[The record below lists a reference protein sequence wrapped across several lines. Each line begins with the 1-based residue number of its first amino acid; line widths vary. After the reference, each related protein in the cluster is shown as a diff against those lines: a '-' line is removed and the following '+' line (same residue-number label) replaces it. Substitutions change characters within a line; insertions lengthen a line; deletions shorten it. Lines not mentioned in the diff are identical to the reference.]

1 MSDSSIL
8 TANDHHSPSNI
19 GLMRQLVK
27 FLESEKAKGRS
38 HVLLDEDARQVLRS
52 LANSSKSAPKSNPT
66 TSKAPA
72 TATSK
77 PPSLTKDEAMNANA
91 FGLTAISSSLPKS
104 EQLAQLEQQVRAWPS
119 GDFPQ
124 SLRQTMVFSSG
135 NPESKVMLIGEA
147 PGHEEEKA
155 LCPFVGPAGK
165 KLDQILEAMGLKR
178 DETYVTNIVKFR
190 PATARQTT
198 NNRKPT
204 TEEVAAFIPVIRE
217 EIRIVAPQCIVAL
230 GATALEALLGTDST
244 VASERGRW
252 HEFEGIPLRV
262 TYHPSYL
269 LQTGENLSVKR
280 MLWEDMLAVMEK
292 LGMEISTKQR
302 GYFLPNP

>member
-8 TANDHHSPSNI
+8 TTNEHHGPSNI

-38 HVLLDEDARQVLRS
+38 HVLLDEDARQALRN

-72 TATSK
+72 AATSK
-77 PPSLTKDEAMNANA
+77 TPSLTKHEEMNANVL
-91 FGLTAISSSLPKS
+91 GLTAISSSLPKS

-119 GDFPQ
+119 GDFPK

-135 NPESKVMLIGEA
+135 NPESKLMLIGEA

>member
-1 MSDSSIL
+1 MK
-8 TANDHHSPSNI
+8 
-19 GLMRQLVK
+19 GLVK
-27 FLESEKAKGRS
+27 YLESEKAKGRS
-38 HVLLDEDARQVLRS
+38 HILLDDDARQVLRN
-52 LANSSKSAPKSNPT
+52 LASH
-66 TSKAPA
+66 
-72 TATSK
+72 SK
-77 PPSLTKDEAMNANA
+77 PAIQSNAPTGFANQIGHTSQSPVKHDGTVA
-91 FGLTAISSSLPKS
+91 QIAKLTAISPSLKKQ
-104 EQLAQLEQQVRAWPS
+104 EQLAQLEQQVRAWTS
-119 GDFPQ
+119 DTLPQ

-135 NPESKVMLIGEA
+135 NPESKIMLIGEA

-155 LCPFVGPAGK
+155 LRPFVGPAGK

-198 NNRKPT
+198 NNRKPS

-217 EIRIVAPQCIVAL
+217 EIRIVKPQCIVAL

-244 VASERGRW
+244 VASARGSW
-252 HEFEGIPLRV
+252 HECDGIPVRV

-269 LQTGENLSVKR
+269 LQTGDNLSIKR

-292 LGMEISTKQR
+292 IGMEISAKQR
-302 GYFLPNP
+302 GFFLPNP

>member
-1 MSDSSIL
+1 MSDSSMP
-8 TANDHHSPSNI
+8 TTNEYHSPSNA

-27 FLESEKAKGRS
+27 YLESEKAKGRS
-38 HVLLDEDARQVLRS
+38 HVLLDEDARQVLRN

-66 TSKAPA
+66 TSKPSA
-72 TATSK
+72 TATQN
-77 PPSLTKDEAMNANA
+77 PQSLTKHEAINAHA
-91 FGLTAISSSLPKS
+91 LGLTAISPTLPKS
-104 EQLAQLEQQVRAWPS
+104 EQLAQLEQQVHAWPS

-124 SLRQTMVFSSG
+124 SLRKTLVFSSG
-135 NPESKVMLIGEA
+135 NPESKLMLIGEA

-165 KLDQILEAMGLKR
+165 KLDQIFEAMGLKR

-198 NNRKPT
+198 NNRKPNA
-204 TEEVAAFIPVIRE
+204 EEVAAFTPVIRE

-302 GYFLPNP
+302 GYFLPNS

>member
-1 MSDSSIL
+1 
-8 TANDHHSPSNI
+8 
-19 GLMRQLVK
+19 MRQLVK
-27 FLESEKAKGRS
+27 YLESEKSKGRS
-38 HVLLDEDARQVLRS
+38 HVLLDEDARQALRH
-52 LANSSKSAPKSNPT
+52 LANNSKSAPKSNST
-66 TSKAPA
+66 ASAPSA

-77 PPSLTKDEAMNANA
+77 APSLTKHEAKNTNA

-104 EQLAQLEQQVRAWPS
+104 EQLTQLEQQVRTWPS

-155 LCPFVGPAGK
+155 LRPFVGPAGK

-178 DETYVTNIVKFR
+178 DETYTTNIVKFR

-217 EIRIVAPQCIVAL
+217 EIRIVAPQCIIAL
-230 GATALEALLGTDST
+230 GATALEALLATDST

-252 HEFEGIPLRV
+252 HEFVGIPLRV

>member
-1 MSDSSIL
+1 MP
-8 TANDHHSPSNI
+8 TTNEYHSPSNT

-27 FLESEKAKGRS
+27 YLESEKAKGLS
-38 HVLLDEDARQVLRS
+38 HVLLDEDARQALRNV
-52 LANSSKSAPKSNPT
+52 ANSSKSAPKSNPT
-66 TSKAPA
+66 TSKPTA
-72 TATSK
+72 TATATQN
-77 PPSLTKDEAMNANA
+77 PQSLTKHEAMNAHTC
-91 FGLTAISSSLPKS
+91 GLTAISQTLPKS

-119 GDFPQ
+119 GDLPQ
-124 SLRQTMVFSSG
+124 SLRKTMVFSSG
-135 NPESKVMLIGEA
+135 NPESKLMLIGEA

-155 LCPFVGPAGK
+155 LCPFVGLAGK
-165 KLDQILEAMGLKR
+165 KLDQIFEAMGLKR
-178 DETYVTNIVKFR
+178 DETYVTNLVKFR

-198 NNRKPT
+198 NNRKPNA
-204 TEEVAAFIPVIRE
+204 EEVAAFIPVIRE

-269 LQTGENLSVKR
+269 LQTGENLSIKR

-292 LGMEISTKQR
+292 IGMEISTKQH
-302 GYFLPNP
+302 GYFLPNS